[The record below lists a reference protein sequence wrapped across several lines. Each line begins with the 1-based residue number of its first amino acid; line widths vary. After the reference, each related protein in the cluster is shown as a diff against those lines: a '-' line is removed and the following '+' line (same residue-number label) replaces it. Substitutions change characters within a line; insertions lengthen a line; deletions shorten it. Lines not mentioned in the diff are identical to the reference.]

1 MTILTSILGTKA
13 LGLLVFLW
21 QASPAASPPSGNDM
35 SISRMVKSMGAVA
48 ITVVI
53 ILLIMS
59 VYSIAIMVE
68 RYLTYSAAKKQ
79 SREFAPRV
87 AQALKNNRI
96 EEAINISDKHRK
108 SHLAMVVNSGLQEFR
123 AHEQSNEISGDEIE
137 ASKRALQRAIAIKT
151 AEFRRGLS
159 GLATIGSTAPFVGL
173 FGTVFGI
180 INAFRGVENAGQTGI
195 GAVMGGISEALFTTA
210 LGLVVAVPAVWLFN
224 YFTGKVDG
232 FVVEMDNSASELVDY
247 FIKNRTK
254 RLNP

>member
-1 MTILTSILGTKA
+1 VTILTSILGTKA
-13 LGLLVFLW
+13 LGLLVLLW
-21 QASPAASPPSGNDM
+21 QASPAASPAGGTDL
-35 SISRMVKSMGAVA
+35 SIQKMIKSMGPVA

-123 AHEQSNEISGDEIE
+123 AHEQSSDISGNEIE

-232 FVVEMDNSASELVDY
+232 FIVEMDNSASELVDY

-254 RLNP
+254 QLTP

>member
-13 LGLLVFLW
+13 FGLLVLLW
-21 QASPAASPPSGNDM
+21 QASPAASPAAGGNDL
-35 SISRMVKSMGAVA
+35 SITKMIKSMGPVA

-159 GLATIGSTAPFVGL
+159 GCGAGRSGEAAVGRIPKPAS
-173 FGTVFGI
+173 GDP
-180 INAFRGVENAGQTGI
+180 
-195 GAVMGGISEALFTTA
+195 
-210 LGLVVAVPAVWLFN
+210 VAQDRRHARQAYPRV
-224 YFTGKVDG
+224 
-232 FVVEMDNSASELVDY
+232 
-247 FIKNRTK
+247 RQH
-254 RLNP
+254 